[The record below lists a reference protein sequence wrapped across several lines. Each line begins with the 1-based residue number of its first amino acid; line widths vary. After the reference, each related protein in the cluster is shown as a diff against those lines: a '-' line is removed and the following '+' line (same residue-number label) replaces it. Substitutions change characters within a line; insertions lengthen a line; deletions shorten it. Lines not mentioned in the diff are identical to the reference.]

1 MAGAFPRR
9 VVEHV
14 ARLDREQLERYFVNA
29 ARDGQ
34 LMRRM
39 LDTMAEGVIAGTRE
53 RVVLFA
59 NESIHDLIGVKP
71 DTAVGAPLVNCLRD
85 PALRDAVAQA
95 DINAYVS
102 IEVEVHYP
110 RQLDLVAQVIPLAA
124 EEGGGADDPVFLLLL
139 RDVSEERSL
148 SHAKERESRLETL
161 RLLTTGVAHEIGNP
175 LSAIILHTQLMDR
188 TLRAMRSSSHTK
200 ELGRINQIVQ
210 EESLRLKRIIAD
222 FLNAA
227 RPLSLRLQR
236 GDIAATAEETLELL
250 YTELNERKI
259 AVIKKIAH
267 VPDTLFDADQIRGVI
282 INVVRNAMD
291 AMANGGTLGLSL
303 ASRTG
308 WIEMVV
314 KDDGCGIGADK
325 MDHLFTP
332 FYTTKP
338 HGSGLGLLIV
348 QRVMNAHGGSVRIE
362 SREGK
367 GTVVTLELP
376 IRLATGRKFLPSP
389 PRRQTR

>member
-29 ARDGQ
+29 VRDSQ

-39 LDTMAEGVIAGTRE
+39 LDTMAEGVIAGTRD
-53 RVVLFA
+53 RAVVFA

-71 DTAVGAPLVNCLRD
+71 DTAVGAPLANCLRD
-85 PALRDAVAQA
+85 TALSDAVAKA
-95 DINAYVS
+95 DITAYMS
-102 IEVEVHYP
+102 IEVAVHYP
-110 RQLDLVAQVIPLAA
+110 RQLNLVAQIIPLAA
-124 EEGGGADDPVFLLLL
+124 GEGGSADDPAFLLLL

-175 LSAIILHTQLMDR
+175 LSAIILHTQLMER
-188 TLRAMRSSSHTK
+188 TLRAMKPSTHTK
-200 ELGRINQIVQ
+200 ELARINLIVQ
-210 EESLRLKRIIAD
+210 EEGRRLNRIIAD

-236 GDIAATAEETLELL
+236 GDVAAVVEETLELL
-250 YTELNERKI
+250 YAELNDRKI
-259 AVIKKIAH
+259 AVIKKIARM
-267 VPDTLFDADQIRGVI
+267 PDTLFDADQIRGVI
-282 INVVRNAMD
+282 INIVRNAMD
-291 AMANGGTLGLSL
+291 ALGDGGTLSLSL
-303 ASRTG
+303 VSRTG
-308 WIEMVV
+308 WIEIVI
-314 KDDGCGIGADK
+314 KDDGCGISPDK
-325 MDHLFTP
+325 MEHLFTP

-348 QRVMNAHGGSVRIE
+348 QRVMNAHGGSVHVE

-367 GTVVTLELP
+367 GTTVTLELP
-376 IRLATGRKFLPSP
+376 VRLAAGRKFLPSP
-389 PRRQTR
+389 PRKQTR